1 MAASR
6 EERMQQ
12 RMRGA
17 GRHEVAADSFDFV
30 IPGAAP
36 EPSSE
41 PEPETSPSE
50 APTRSEPNTSAKRRR
65 LSPDSGL
72 PVPNPHSSVARA
84 FSRLDVS
91 KSDPYDALEDEVLE
105 DAPDIQPQTSPADIV
120 LEDAPELQP
129 EPLPE
134 PQLAMSS
141 AIKVQPFSQSALQS
155 PPSVG
160 QRPTSRSSIV
170 GPMIEEVTESPAAA
184 PGSGHRRRIRITDTT
199 TRSAKLQ
206 KAVLDEENAF
216 TAEFTT
222 SSPLA
227 RKTRM
232 SAATSGAASARS
244 TRSGSRQIRESPIEE
259 EEIVESSPIARRSR
273 KSDSSPINSSARSTR
288 SQNRPSVPNA
298 SAEEDELVSPTL
310 GATSTR
316 NTRKPKPKAKKPE
329 PEPEPEPELEP
340 ELEPEPEPPE
350 VEEEPQDE
358 ADGEEAEE
366 AEEVD
371 VHEAA
376 RRIGR
381 KRPRVSPPREES
393 PELHSQLIEQKR
405 PAKKHQ
411 RKRPNDTPA
420 KQAQPKPRKERAK
433 PTARKRKSD
442 GEAIPITVQR
452 YTKRT
457 IHNEDDT
464 DEDILNA
471 DIPFANRSGVNV
483 IDVLSQICDEVI
495 EGSLESVH
503 EAAVNAKDA
512 GVKKEFRTKLRALE
526 AFQEELRTR
535 LLEHTIALDT
545 MHALKKRVRSVQ
557 KEKLALRTEILRIRA
572 EREQVGLKMDAVR
585 TRHETANEEI
595 MHQLGLSS
603 AMDDI
608 ELAIEN
614 GKQAPELNP
623 KEQKVAEIAN
633 LELLISKV
641 AGQASDVGD
650 GGGNL
655 KQIKDFNAFLERA
668 AAALEGR

>member
-1 MAASR
+1 MATSR

-30 IPGAAP
+30 IPGA
-36 EPSSE
+36 EPE

-65 LSPDSGL
+65 LSPDSGF

-84 FSRLDVS
+84 FARLDVS
-91 KSDPYDALEDEVLE
+91 KSDPYDALEDEVLD
-105 DAPDIQPQTSPADIV
+105 DAPDIPPTTSPADIV
-120 LEDAPELQP
+120 LEDAPEPQP
-129 EPLPE
+129 
-134 PQLAMSS
+134 ATSS
-141 AIKVQPFSQSALQS
+141 AVKVQPFRQSALQS

-184 PGSGHRRRIRITDTT
+184 PGSGHRRRIKMTDTT

-206 KAVLDEENAF
+206 KAVLEEENGF

-232 SAATSGAASARS
+232 SGATPSALSARS
-244 TRSGSRQIRESPIEE
+244 TRSGARQIRESPIEE
-259 EEIVESSPIARRSR
+259 VVESSPIARRSL
-273 KSDSSPINSSARSTR
+273 KGDSSPINSSARSTR
-288 SQNRPSVPNA
+288 SQNRPIASSSV
-298 SAEEDELVSPTL
+298 AEQEDELASPTL
-310 GATSTR
+310 EAPITR
-316 NTRKPKPKAKKPE
+316 NIRKPKPKAKKPE
-329 PEPEPEPELEP
+329 PEPEPEPEVEP
-340 ELEPEPEPPE
+340 ELEPEPEPEPE
-350 VEEEPQDE
+350 PPATGQELRDEVNDEEV
-358 ADGEEAEE
+358 EE

-381 KRPRVSPPREES
+381 KRHRVSPPREES
-393 PELHSQLIEQKR
+393 PELHSQLVERKQPATKR
-405 PAKKHQ
+405 Q
-411 RKRPNDTPA
+411 RKRPSDTPA
-420 KQAQPKPRKERAK
+420 KQSHPKPRKEKTR
-433 PTARKRKSD
+433 PTTRKRKSN

-495 EGSLESVH
+495 EASLESVH
-503 EAAVNAKDA
+503 ESAINAKDA

-585 TRHETANEEI
+585 ARHETANEEI
-595 MHQLGLSS
+595 LHQLGLSS
-603 AMDDI
+603 VMDDI

-614 GKQAPELNP
+614 GKSAPDLNP
-623 KEQKVAEIAN
+623 KEQKVAELAN
-633 LELLISKV
+633 LELLISQV